1 MMFHRSPNNWKILGV
16 LVSVVFLTLPLSSFA
31 HLISPPVKDLFL
43 SPGDIHL
50 GEITFTNTTD
60 EDITVTPSVS
70 VYDPKTEEYVQ
81 TTPIVGISE
90 EKVVVGA
97 NSDEEFT
104 YTVSVPK
111 DQPEGTYFNLVVI
124 IPDTEVNDDS
134 PLSIKAG
141 YGSLIAIHVAGTDES
156 VESLFFKRGTTDL
169 VVTEKGLPNISPT
182 QFTYSY
188 TNESDFAFK
197 PEGEIRIV
205 DTEGKQIEQKFDI
218 NTEET
223 TVYPGETLEQDF
235 EVDIWNFDNVLGAK
249 DIVSRT
255 YSGFGTNFVTNKT
268 TISLLQPI
276 LILSVLVIVII
287 ATIIT
292 TVVIRIVKK
301 RKSKKEK
308 APEKSS

>member
-1 MMFHRSPNNWKILGV
+1 MMFHRSPNNRKILGV
-16 LVSVVFLTLPLSSFA
+16 LILMVFLTLPLSSFA
-31 HLISPPVKDLFL
+31 HLISPPVTDLFL

-50 GEITFTNTTD
+50 GEITFTNTSD
-60 EDITVTPSVS
+60 KDIIVTPSVS
-70 VYDPKTEEYVQ
+70 VYDPQTQEYVQ
-81 TTPIVGISE
+81 ATPIVGISE
-90 EKVVVGA
+90 EKVVISA
-97 NSDEEFT
+97 NSEEDFT

-124 IPDTEVNDDS
+124 IPEAETSTDA

-141 YGSLIAIHVAGTDES
+141 YGSLIAIHVAGSDES
-156 VESLFFKRGTTDL
+156 VESLFFKRGTTEL
-169 VVTEKGLPNISPT
+169 IVTEKGFPSISPT

-205 DTEGKQIEQKFDI
+205 DSEGKQIEQKFDI
-218 NTEET
+218 NTEQK
-223 TVYPGETLEQDF
+223 TVYPGETLEQEF
-235 EVDIWNFDNVLGAK
+235 EVDIWSFDNILGAK

-276 LILSVLVIVII
+276 LILSVLIVVVVL
-287 ATIIT
+287 
-292 TVVIRIVKK
+292 TVVTMITIKAVKK

-308 APEKSS
+308 APGK